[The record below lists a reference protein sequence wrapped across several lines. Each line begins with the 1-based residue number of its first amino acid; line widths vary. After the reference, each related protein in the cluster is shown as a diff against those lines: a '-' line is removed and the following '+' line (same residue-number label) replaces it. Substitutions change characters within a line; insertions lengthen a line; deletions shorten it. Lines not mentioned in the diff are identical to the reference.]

1 MMSMLSPITK
11 RLSNPLIKLICFS
24 VLLTSG
30 AAYASQQSPTK
41 SKKTQASS
49 SASASISNASLLRY
63 PTAEPFQVT
72 SQFNPSRVNPVT
84 RKRMPHKGIDFSMP
98 IGSTVISTGAGE
110 VVIAKFSRSAGNY
123 IVIRHANGYST
134 QYMHLSKLLVT
145 QGQKVKQGQKIGLS
159 GNTGRSTAAHLHYEL
174 WANNSPIDPLS
185 SQFSGV
191 AIVNNFNLNHP
202 DISTPVTASVAPKAS
217 KAKSPFSASKGQAVR
232 DIQSVSLQDAN
243 YETRILGDG
252 KILYTKRV
260 ASNEAN

>member
-1 MMSMLSPITK
+1 MSMLSPITK
-11 RLSNPLIKLICFS
+11 RLSNSLIKLICLS
-24 VLLTSG
+24 ILLTSG

-41 SKKTQASS
+41 KKTQKSS
-49 SASASISNASLLRY
+49 SVSVSSSSLLRY

-72 SQFNPSRVNPVT
+72 SQFNPARVNPVT

-134 QYMHLSKLLVT
+134 QYMHLSKLMVT
-145 QGQKVKQGQKIGLS
+145 EGQKVKQGQKIGLS

-174 WANNSPIDPLS
+174 WSNNSPIDPLAN
-185 SQFSGV
+185 QFNGV
-191 AIVNNFNLNHP
+191 VVVNNFNLSHP
-202 DISTPVTASVAPKAS
+202 DVSTPVTASAAPKAS
-217 KAKSPFSASKGQAVR
+217 KANSPFSASKGQSSR
-232 DIQSVSLQDAN
+232 NIQSVSLQDAN
-243 YETRILGDG
+243 YETQILGDG

-260 ASNEAN
+260 ASSEAN